1 MLKGIIFDFDGVI
14 AESVQV
20 KTDAFAGLYA
30 QYGRDIENKVVEH
43 HEANGGISRLKKI
56 KFYHESFLNKAIT
69 KKEIT
74 ALANQFSELV
84 VEKVIDA
91 PYVPGALEYIKKYYK
106 QYKLFISTGTPTEE
120 IKQILKGRNIEYFFT
135 DVFGSP
141 DKKTV
146 HINNIAI
153 NYGLKSNELIFYGD
167 SNSDLDAA
175 KSANIPFVLIRNSF
189 NKHLTKTFK
198 GKIINNFIGLL

>member
-1 MLKGIIFDFDGVI
+1 MHLLFDCEKSAKPTAAPLISQPVI
-14 AESVQV
+14 
-20 KTDAFAGLYA
+20 KLHL
-30 QYGRDIENKVVEH
+30 RVEF
-43 HEANGGISRLKKI
+43 K
-56 KFYHESFLNKAIT
+56 FLNKAIT

-74 ALANQFSELV
+74 NLANQFSNLV

-91 PYVPGALEYIKKYYK
+91 PYVPGALDYIKKYYK
-106 QYKLFISTGTPTEE
+106 QYKLFVSTGTPTEE
-120 IKQILKGRNIEYFFT
+120 IKQILKGRNIKYFFT

-146 HINNIAI
+146 HINNIEI

-175 KSANIPFVLIRNSF
+175 ENAQIPFVLIKNKFNQTLSNSYG
-189 NKHLTKTFK
+189 
-198 GKIINNFIGLL
+198 GKIINNFIDLL